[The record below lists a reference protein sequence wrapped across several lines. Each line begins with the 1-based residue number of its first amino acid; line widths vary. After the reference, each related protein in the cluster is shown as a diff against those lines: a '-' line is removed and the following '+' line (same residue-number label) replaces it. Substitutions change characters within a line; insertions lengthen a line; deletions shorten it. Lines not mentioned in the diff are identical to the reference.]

1 MKRIVLTICSLM
13 VTLVFLFPNN
23 ISASAAMDI
32 ENELNTYDFGE
43 LEGYIGG
50 ESDYYTNSQG
60 FLETVKDFATGK
72 QVLSV
77 SEIAKSVLS
86 AFLNEARG
94 SVVLLLSVIAI
105 SLLFSFLNNM
115 NGDFA
120 STNVSETAFFV
131 CYLILATLLLKA
143 FSQASA
149 LVVSSV
155 KSASSF
161 INAASPVLMSML
173 VFGGSVGSASVI
185 NPVILF
191 ATQIVSVVSEKF
203 LVPLLYSSAALYI
216 VSEINETIKVS
227 KFADF
232 LKKTVKWC
240 MCLMLTIFSGVLGIQ
255 SFCAATIDGAAA
267 KTARYL
273 VGTAVPVV
281 GGILS
286 DTIETLVG
294 CSNII
299 KNATGAAGMIAV
311 LVIATVPVIK
321 ILAVSVTFYLGAA
334 VLEPM
339 ADRRISSVI
348 SSLASITSLMAAIIV
363 TAAVMFIIC
372 IGMVMCLGNTS

>member
-1 MKRIVLTICSLM
+1 MKKIVLAICSLL
-13 VTLVFLFPNN
+13 VLFVFLFPAN
-23 ISASAAMDI
+23 ISAADIMDI
-32 ENELNTYDFGE
+32 ESELNTYDFGE

-50 ESDYYTNSQG
+50 ESDYYTSSQS
-60 FLETVKDFATGK
+60 FFETVKSFATGQ
-72 QVLSV
+72 QVMSI
-77 SEIAKSVLS
+77 SAIIKSIFG

-94 SVVLLLSVIAI
+94 SIVLLLSVIAI

-120 STNVSETAFFV
+120 SMNVSETAFFV

-143 FSQASA
+143 FNQASA

-155 KSASSF
+155 KSVASF
-161 INAASPVLMSML
+161 INASSPILMSML
-173 VFGGSVGSASVI
+173 ICGGAVGSASVI

-191 ATQIVSVVSEKF
+191 ATQIVSVISEKL

-240 MCLMLTIFSGVLGIQ
+240 LCLMLTIFSGVLGIQ
-255 SFCAATIDGAAA
+255 GFCAATLDGAAA

-311 LVIATVPVIK
+311 LIIATVPVIK
-321 ILAVSVTFYLGAA
+321 ILAVSVTFHLGAA

-339 ADRRISSVI
+339 ADRRISNVI
-348 SSLASITSLMAAIIV
+348 SSLASIISLMAAIIV

>member
-1 MKRIVLTICSLM
+1 MKRIVLIICSLM
-13 VTLVFLFPNN
+13 ITLVFLFPNN

-72 QVLSV
+72 QVMSISAIIKTL
-77 SEIAKSVLS
+77 LS

>member
-1 MKRIVLTICSLM
+1 MKRIVLTICSL
-13 VTLVFLFPNN
+13 LAAFVFLFPNN
-23 ISASAAMDI
+23 TFAADIMSI
-32 ENELNTYDFGE
+32 ENELDTYDFGE